1 MVQRKSMLNIETM
14 SKVDDGYTIIR
25 LTSPKIQGH
34 KDFEGGTKLQAK
46 KKMAKWIWDHLP
58 GVALHKVY
66 SKI

>member
-1 MVQRKSMLNIETM
+1 MLNIETM

-34 KDFEGGTKLQAK
+34 KDFDGSTKLQAK
-46 KKMAKWIWDHLP
+46 NKMAKWIWKNLH

>member
-34 KDFEGGTKLQAK
+34 KDFDGETKLQAK
-46 KKMAKWIWDHLP
+46 KKMASPRFNKN
-58 GVALHKVY
+58 
-66 SKI
+66 

>member
-1 MVQRKSMLNIETM
+1 M
-14 SKVDDGYTIIR
+14 SRVDDEYTIIR

-34 KDFEGGTKLQAK
+34 KDFEGETKLKAK
-46 KKMAKWIWDHLP
+46 NKMAKWIWDNLP

>member
-1 MVQRKSMLNIETM
+1 MLNIETM

-34 KDFEGGTKLQAK
+34 KDFEGKTKLKAK
-46 KKMAKWIWDHLP
+46 NKMAEWIWNNLP